1 MSNWKWV
8 VVAGLLIAG
17 LGGCSPDPA
26 IRAEAVRPPVVAV
39 GAIVLAGAH
48 LAPSHPY
55 NVGVR
60 TFWSPQ
66 LVGGVRSDPAGNVAP
81 TRVEYSCAQVIG
93 TPVRVGFYRDDGLG
107 IVQTLVDQSC
117 GAPIQSAPPVAHP

>member
-1 MSNWKWV
+1 MSDWTWV
-8 VVAGLLIAG
+8 VAAGVLIAG

-26 IRAEAVRPPVVAV
+26 IRAEAIRPPTAAE

-48 LAPSHPY
+48 LAPSQRY
-55 NVGVR
+55 NVGVH
-60 TFWSPQ
+60 TFWSPE
-66 LVGGVRSDPAGNVAP
+66 LVGGVRSDPAGNVPP

-117 GAPIQSAPPVAHP
+117 GTPIQSAPTVAHP